1 MEISKP
7 HRGKEPWAQSR
18 SVYPHS
24 MDGTEDRHVLCKSST
39 LSDPQSSQ
47 YYREASC
54 SAERELKLFSLD
66 FNVLSFERD
75 RVVRRKIRGYWPDIK
90 LLSSRQHLSFVS
102 RRKPCSVDWQRNF
115 LHCHTAGHGLKTS
128 EAILHKQ
135 AQSGILIYHCVCVVF
150 NRGKVCFL
158 KNDC

>member
-1 MEISKP
+1 
-7 HRGKEPWAQSR
+7 
-18 SVYPHS
+18 

-75 RVVRRKIRGYWPDIK
+75 RVVRRKIRGY
-90 LLSSRQHLSFVS
+90 
-102 RRKPCSVDWQRNF
+102 
-115 LHCHTAGHGLKTS
+115 
-128 EAILHKQ
+128 
-135 AQSGILIYHCVCVVF
+135 
-150 NRGKVCFL
+150 
-158 KNDC
+158 